1 MNQAKNRCAA
11 VVAIAASSVLAGPLY
26 AVTPAAAA
34 PKTTTAATIRINA
47 GGKAVTDSAGRRWS
61 ADRGAVGGT
70 VHRSHQSKGS
80 KLGVLEQQVR
90 SGMRAY
96 RIAVPA
102 AGTYDVALHLANLV
116 PTARNSRRFF
126 VKAEGRR
133 VVAFRDLPKSDAFPV
148 VHRRVRVTDGVLNL
162 NFSRGASLAGIEVV
176 STGNAAV
183 RTLAP
188 AGTQSQPVASVLAD
202 TTAQTLTRAPTVAVS
217 GTSATITATITPP
230 TTTTYR
236 YLQLGVRDSAGRA
249 MDTAYSG
256 GSTVLGGTTKTLTST
271 RTYAPGTYST
281 FLAYSLDG
289 TTWKEST
296 RTSFVSQTM
305 TTVTRAPTVAVSGT
319 SATITA
325 TITPPTTTTYRY
337 LQLGVRDSAGR
348 AMDTAYSGGSTVLGG
363 TTKTLTSTRTY
374 APGTYSTFLAYSLD
388 GTTWKEST
396 RTSFVSQ
403 TLTTVS
409 PTPTTTVS
417 PTPTTTVSPT
427 PTTTVSNLSGLA
439 WNSGVYIPGSSKT
452 KAAAFAAWRGR
463 PLDAVVD
470 WSARATWSDIVNPG
484 WLYDAWAGTPYTK
497 VIGVAMVPEQDST
510 ATMAGCA
517 AGSYNDKWRQFGT
530 NIASRGLASTTII
543 RLGWEFNGNWYK
555 WSAYDPAQ
563 FAACWRHI
571 VSSAEST
578 APALRWDWTVNRGE
592 GQSVSD
598 PTTAY
603 PGDSFVDIVGVDSYD
618 GYPGA
623 VDAASWDRHLNGAY
637 GLQFWA
643 NFAAAHAKKMS
654 VPEWGVYPG
663 TAWAGNNGG
672 DNPYYIAKMVGFF
685 KANAATLAYESY
697 FNEPASY
704 FAGSI
709 YGPVQAPKAS
719 AQYLALY
726 QP

>member
-296 RTSFVSQTM
+296 RTSFVSQT
-305 TTVTRAPTVAVSGT
+305 
-319 SATITA
+319 
-325 TITPPTTTTYRY
+325 
-337 LQLGVRDSAGR
+337 L
-348 AMDTAYSGGSTVLGG
+348 
-363 TTKTLTSTRTY
+363 
-374 APGTYSTFLAYSLD
+374 
-388 GTTWKEST
+388 
-396 RTSFVSQ
+396 
-403 TLTTVS
+403 
-409 PTPTTTVS
+409 
-417 PTPTTTVSPT
+417 TTVSPT